1 MNDNER
7 FLKLMRNVMLSD
19 HYTVLVD
26 GIASRVYEHAATG
39 TVNIAIGEPVCE
51 DLSVNVLHGFC
62 WANDYVG
69 AYDKNDNW
77 HDFEF
82 IKYVKLSELLG

>member
-19 HYTVLVD
+19 HYSVLVD
-26 GIASRVYEHAATG
+26 GIASRVYEHTPTG

-51 DLSVNVLHGFC
+51 DLNVSGLHDFC

-69 AYDKNDNW
+69 AYDKHGTW

-82 IKYVKLSELLG
+82 MKYVKLQELLG

>member
-26 GIASRVYEHAATG
+26 GIASRVYEHTPSG
-39 TVNIAIGEPVCE
+39 TINIAIGEPVCK
-51 DLSVNVLHGFC
+51 DVNVSMLHDFV
-62 WANDYVG
+62 WANDYIG
-69 AYDKNDNW
+69 CYDAQGKW
-77 HDFEF
+77 HDIEL